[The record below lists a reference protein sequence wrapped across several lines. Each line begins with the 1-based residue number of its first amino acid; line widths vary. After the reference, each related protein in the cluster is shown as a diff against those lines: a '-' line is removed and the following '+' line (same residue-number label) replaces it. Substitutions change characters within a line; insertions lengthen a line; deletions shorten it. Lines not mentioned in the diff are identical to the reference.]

1 MTKAILYSFR
11 RCPYAMRGRMALH
24 VSRLDYNHR
33 EVVLREKP
41 AHMLEVSPKGTVP
54 VFIKDDGG
62 VIEESLQLMQY
73 ALKHND
79 PLGWLDCDQ
88 KSAAALISDNDGPFK
103 FHLDR
108 YKYASR
114 YKKVNR
120 GELDLSHRV
129 SAEKHLALLNTK
141 LANTPFLLG
150 NKQSYADIAIFPFI
164 RQFANTDINWWNSN
178 PYSNLQNWLTRHI
191 ESDLFIAIMTKFPQW
206 APTTKAS

>member
-1 MTKAILYSFR
+1 
-11 RCPYAMRGRMALH
+11 MALH
-24 VSRLDYNHR
+24 VSQLDYEHR

-54 VFIKDDGG
+54 VFINEDGD

-73 ALKHND
+73 ALEQND
-79 PLGWLDCDQ
+79 PYGWLDCSQ
-88 KSAAALISDNDGPFK
+88 ENAAALISDNDGPFK

-114 YKKVNR
+114 YKSVER
-120 GELDLSHRV
+120 GELDLSHREQ
-129 SAEKHLALLNTK
+129 AEKHLAVLNAK

-150 NKQSYADIAIFPFI
+150 NKQSYADIAIFPFV

-178 PYSNLQNWLTRHI
+178 PYSNLQDWLTRYIH
-191 ESDLFIAIMTKFPQW
+191 SDLFLTIMTKFPQW
-206 APTTKAS
+206 VPPTRPFKI